1 MVTTEGRA
9 EQTDDGRPGA
19 TGGSRI
25 QQQTTDGRAQRTGD
39 PAKQTDDGQD
49 DSRAEQVPGGEA
61 QRPTEIPPKGWFQV
75 VKRGWKEAKIDQ
87 VPLLSAG
94 VAYYAFLALFPAL
107 IAIVSI
113 YGLIANPGTIAAHI
127 ASMGK
132 ALPGAARQLI
142 TDQVTALASK
152 RATLGFSAILAIVI
166 ALFSASGG
174 MSNLITAVNIAYDEE
189 EKRNFLKKRLL
200 ALVLTLGAIIFMV
213 IMLGLVAVL
222 PPLLKGFL
230 GNGVLRWVLQIIG
243 YLVLFALVAA
253 ALAILYRLAPDRDG
267 AQLRWVSVGAL
278 VATTIWLVASI
289 GFSVYTST
297 LGNYAKTYGV
307 FAGVVI
313 LLFWLWL
320 TSYAI
325 LLGAEINA
333 EAEGQTVADTTK
345 GQEEPLGQRGAVKA
359 DTLPP
364 DEPEKPDKDRKATD
378 SA

>member
-1 MVTTEGRA
+1 VASE
-9 EQTDDGRPGA
+9 
-19 TGGSRI
+19 
-25 QQQTTDGRAQRTGD
+25 
-39 PAKQTDDGQD
+39 K
-49 DSRAEQVPGGEA
+49 VPGGGAE
-61 QRPTEIPPKGWFQV
+61 RPTEIPPKGWFQV
-75 VKRGWKEAKIDQ
+75 VKRGWKEAKVDQ

-113 YGLIANPGTIAAHI
+113 YGLIADPGTIASQISAL
-127 ASMGK
+127 GK
-132 ALPGAARQLI
+132 ALPGEARRLI

-152 RATLGFSAILAIVI
+152 RTTLGLSAVLAIFI

-174 MSNLITAVNIAYDEE
+174 MSNLITAVNVAYDEE
-189 EKRNFLKKRLL
+189 EKRNFFKKRLL
-200 ALVLTLGAIIFMV
+200 ALGLTLAAIIFMV

-222 PPLLKGFL
+222 PPLLEKFL
-230 GNGVLRWVLQIIG
+230 GSGVLRWVLQIVG
-243 YLVLFALVAA
+243 YLVLFALVSA
-253 ALAILYRLAPDRDG
+253 ALAILYRLAPDRDSPKMS
-267 AQLRWVSVGAL
+267 WVSVGAL
-278 VATTIWLVASI
+278 VATAIWLVASI
-289 GFSVYTST
+289 GFSVYTAT

-333 EAEGQTVADTTK
+333 ESEGQTVADTTR
-345 GQEEPLGQRGAVKA
+345 GPEEPLGERGAVKA

-364 DEPEKPDKDRKATD
+364 DEPEKPEKDRSTD
-378 SA
+378 KEQT

>member
-1 MVTTEGRA
+1 MATTDSRTEETDPARADARA
-9 EQTDDGRPGA
+9 ER
-19 TGGSRI
+19 
-25 QQQTTDGRAQRTGD
+25 
-39 PAKQTDDGQD
+39 
-49 DSRAEQVPGGEA
+49 VPGGEA
-61 QRPTEIPPKGWFQV
+61 ERPTDIPPKGWLQV
-75 VKRGWKEAKIDQ
+75 VKRGWKEAKADQ

-107 IAIVSI
+107 IAIVSV
-113 YGLIANPGTIAAHI
+113 YGLIADPGTIAAHI
-127 ASMGK
+127 SSLGK

-152 RATLGFSAILAIVI
+152 RATLGFSAILAVVI

-174 MSNLITAVNIAYDEE
+174 MSNLITAVNVAYDEE
-189 EKRNFLKKRLL
+189 EKRNFIKKRLL
-200 ALVLTLGAIIFMV
+200 ALVLTFAAIVFMV

-230 GNGVLRWVLQIIG
+230 GNGVIRWVLQIIG
-243 YLVLFALVAA
+243 YLVLFVLVAA
-253 ALAILYRLAPDRDG
+253 ALAVLYRLAPDRDG
-267 AQLRWVSVGAL
+267 AELRWVSVGAL

-289 GFSVYTST
+289 GFSIYTAT

-345 GQEEPLGQRGAVKA
+345 GPEEPLGQRGAVKA
-359 DTLPP
+359 DALPP
-364 DEPEKPDKDRKATD
+364 DEPDKPDKPDKDR
-378 SA
+378 